1 MNNMHENITTSAIS
15 IGSNIKQM
23 RQKFGLNQ
31 SVIAD
36 LMGISFAKVSNWE
49 NGKKVPRMEE
59 IERLCQIFNCKKESL
74 LGLNYPDSK
83 KDAQLDKLQQIYD
96 NLSESNR
103 QLLLIRAKE
112 LSNIEQELF
121 VTRGVA

>member
-1 MNNMHENITTSAIS
+1 MNNMHENITISAIS
-15 IGSNIKQM
+15 VGNNIKQM

-31 SVIAD
+31 SV
-36 LMGISFAKVSNWE
+36 GISFAKVSNWE
-49 NGKKVPRMEE
+49 SGKKVPRMEE
-59 IERLCQIFNCKKESL
+59 IERLCQIFNCKKESI
-74 LGLNYPDSK
+74 LGLNYPGSK